1 MQTVRGRLR
10 RLLSVGLLAGAL
22 LGAAW
27 PALAQGS
34 GLPVLP
40 GFPKPANPAKT
51 ADAASAASAPSSTN
65 DPKER
70 ERLASELADIRAWN
84 SQLTETD
91 LAASVPP
98 GVTREEAGQAVRKL
112 TQWAIA
118 NEGKLRALD
127 GIGTARAELAATQ
140 AANSAW
146 TGPSGKPPFSILQV
160 DDWARDADSR
170 RIKIAALEASNR
182 MAEREMLRLG
192 DAAKKAG
199 GDVRRLEE
207 LAQAGKTT
215 ELAALNWRLQAAR
228 WAESAV
234 GATMAAV
241 LTDQQWTRDKIAV
254 EQAKLELLS
263 RKLAAVAGQVSFGAQ
278 DMEQVRR
285 IEQTRRGQLE
295 RESVQAVTAVQ
306 RRTREH
312 EAAAST
318 LQKLQTAQPATSRE
332 QLDVAEA
339 RLRAARA
346 GLETARRDVEM
357 LTSLE
362 TLLSAERVLWG
373 WRFDALNAAD
383 AAGRLAAAASLRKG
397 LEDVRVWKA
406 FAAGQVS
413 VIQSEI
419 AEQAVRQERVD
430 LLPEVQRHEAA
441 VADAMNQR
449 ALRMQ
454 QVQDEIDRIDR
465 TVRRWLDEIGGEV
478 KDLPWNEQ
486 AALAWNK
493 VSGVAQSIW
502 RFELFAV
509 EDTIDVQG
517 RKVTVSRGVTV
528 GKSIGAALLFILG
541 YLLAARLAR
550 RLERLLGS
558 RFGVGAAQA
567 RTVRR
572 WVLAL
577 VAFIL
582 LVLTLNLA
590 QIPLTVFAFMGGALA
605 IGVGFGTQTII
616 KNFIS
621 GLILLME
628 RQIRVGD
635 IVDID
640 GTTGTVTEVN
650 LRSSTI
656 RSFDGIAAIVPN
668 SNLLEGKVTNWTMSD
683 PRVRRVVRVGVAYGA
698 PTDEVARRLLEC
710 AQRHGLVL
718 KDPEPQ
724 VLFEDF
730 ADSALV
736 FALFFWIDLSA
747 GTAGTKVMSDLRFMI
762 EKSLAEGG
770 ISMPF
775 PQRDVHLETSRPVQV
790 ELTNRST

>member
-1 MQTVRGRLR
+1 
-10 RLLSVGLLAGAL
+10 
-22 LGAAW
+22 
-27 PALAQGS
+27 
-34 GLPVLP
+34 
-40 GFPKPANPAKT
+40 
-51 ADAASAASAPSSTN
+51 
-65 DPKER
+65 
-70 ERLASELADIRAWN
+70 
-84 SQLTETD
+84 
-91 LAASVPP
+91 
-98 GVTREEAGQAVRKL
+98 
-112 TQWAIA
+112 
-118 NEGKLRALD
+118 
-127 GIGTARAELAATQ
+127 
-140 AANSAW
+140 
-146 TGPSGKPPFSILQV
+146 
-160 DDWARDADSR
+160 
-170 RIKIAALEASNR
+170 
-182 MAEREMLRLG
+182 
-192 DAAKKAG
+192 
-199 GDVRRLEE
+199 
-207 LAQAGKTT
+207 
-215 ELAALNWRLQAAR
+215 
-228 WAESAV
+228 
-234 GATMAAV
+234 
-241 LTDQQWTRDKIAV
+241 
-254 EQAKLELLS
+254 
-263 RKLAAVAGQVSFGAQ
+263 
-278 DMEQVRR
+278 
-285 IEQTRRGQLE
+285 
-295 RESVQAVTAVQ
+295 
-306 RRTREH
+306 
-312 EAAAST
+312 
-318 LQKLQTAQPATSRE
+318 
-332 QLDVAEA
+332 
-339 RLRAARA
+339 
-346 GLETARRDVEM
+346 M

-775 PQRDVHLETSRPVQV
+775 PQRDVHLDTSRPVQV

>member
-1 MQTVRGRLR
+1 MQDIHSKLA
-10 RLLSVGLLAGAL
+10 RLLALGVLAGAL

-27 PALAQGS
+27 PVMGQSS
-34 GLPVLP
+34 GLPSLP
-40 GFPKPANPAKT
+40 GMPKPASPAKAT
-51 ADAASAASAPSSTN
+51 DAASAASAPALAN

-70 ERLASELADIRAWN
+70 ERLTRELADIRTWN
-84 SQLTETD
+84 NQLSDAD
-91 LAASVPP
+91 LATSVPA
-98 GVTREEAGQAVRKL
+98 GITREEVDQAIRKL
-112 TQWAIA
+112 TQWTIA

-127 GIGTARAELAATQ
+127 GIETARAELAVTQ
-140 AANSAW
+140 AAQTAW
-146 TGPSGKPPFSILQV
+146 NGPATKPPFSILLV

-170 RIKIAALEASNR
+170 RIKIAALDASNR
-182 MAEREMLRLG
+182 MADRELLRLG
-192 DAAKKAG
+192 DTAKKSG

-207 LAQAGKTT
+207 VARTSKPDQQAAAQ
-215 ELAALNWRLQAAR
+215 WRLQAAR

-241 LTDQQWTRDKIAV
+241 LADQQWTRDKIAV
-254 EQAKLELLS
+254 EQAKLVFLG
-263 RKLAAVAGQVSFGAQ
+263 RKLAAVAGQVSFSEQ
-278 DMEQVRR
+278 DMEQIRR
-285 IEQTRRGQLE
+285 IEQTRRGALE
-295 RESVQAVTAVQ
+295 KESTQAGTTLQ
-306 RRTREH
+306 RRTRDL
-312 EAAAST
+312 EAATSALQRLQSARPPAS
-318 LQKLQTAQPATSRE
+318 AE
-332 QLDVAEA
+332 QLAVAEA
-339 RLRAARA
+339 RVRATRA
-346 GLETARRDVEM
+346 GLETARRDIEM

-373 WRFDALNAAD
+373 WRFDALNATD
-383 AAGRLAAAASLRKG
+383 AAARLAAAASLRKG

-406 FAAGQVS
+406 FAEGQVS

-430 LLPEVQRHEAA
+430 LAPDVQRQEAA
-441 VADAMNQR
+441 VTDAMNQR

-454 QVQDEIDRIDR
+454 QLQDEIDRVDH
-465 TVRRWLDEIGGEV
+465 TVGRWLDEIGGGV
-478 KDLPWNEQ
+478 KDLPWTEQ
-486 AALAWNK
+486 AALAWNTF
-493 VSGVAQSIW
+493 SGVAQSIW

-528 GKSIGAALLFILG
+528 GKSIGAALIFIFG

-550 RLERLLGS
+550 RLERLLIS

-577 VAFIL
+577 VAFVL

-683 PRVRRVVRVGVAYGA
+683 PRVRRVVRVGVSYGS
-698 PTDEVARRLLEC
+698 PSDEVARRLLEC

-730 ADSALV
+730 ADSAMV
-736 FALFFWIDLSA
+736 FALFFWIDLAA

-775 PQRDVHLETSRPVQV
+775 PQRDVHLDTSRPVQV
-790 ELTNRST
+790 ELTRSSA

>member
-1 MQTVRGRLR
+1 MQTGRGRLR

-22 LGAAW
+22 LGAAL
-27 PALAQGS
+27 PVLAQGS

-70 ERLASELADIRAWN
+70 ERLARELADIRAWN
-84 SQLTETD
+84 SQLTDAD

-98 GVTREEAGQAVRKL
+98 GITREEVGQAARKL

-127 GIGTARAELAATQ
+127 GIGTAGAELAATQ
-140 AANSAW
+140 AAQSAW
-146 TGPSGKPPFSILQV
+146 TGPSSKPPFSILQV

-182 MAEREMLRLG
+182 MAERELLRLG

-207 LAQAGKTT
+207 LAHAAKTT
-215 ELAALNWRLQAAR
+215 ELATVNWRLQAAR

-241 LTDQQWTRDKIAV
+241 LTEQQWNRDKIAV
-254 EQAKLELLS
+254 EQAKLDFLG
-263 RKLAAVAGQVSFGAQ
+263 RKLAAVAGQVSFSTQ
-278 DMEQVRR
+278 DMEQIRR
-285 IEQTRRGQLE
+285 IEQTRRSVLE
-295 RESVQAVTAVQ
+295 RENAQAVTAVQ

-312 EAAAST
+312 EAATSA
-318 LQKLQTAQPATSRE
+318 LQKLQAARPPASPE
-332 QLDVAEA
+332 QFDVAEA
-339 RLRAARA
+339 RLRATRA
-346 GLETARRDVEM
+346 GLETARRDVEI
-357 LTSLE
+357 LASLE

-373 WRFDALNAAD
+373 WRFDALNATD

-397 LEDVRVWKA
+397 MEDVRVWKA

-430 LLPEVQRHEAA
+430 LSPEVQRQEAA

-454 QVQDEIDRIDR
+454 QVQDEIDRIER
-465 TVRRWLDEIGGEV
+465 TLRRWLDEIGGEV
-478 KDLPWNEQ
+478 KDLPWSEQ

-493 VSGVAQSIW
+493 VSAVAQSIW

-528 GKSIGAALLFILG
+528 GKSIGAALLFIFG

-550 RLERLLGS
+550 RLERLLGN
-558 RFGVGAAQA
+558 RFGVGVAQA

-668 SNLLEGKVTNWTMSD
+668 STLLEGKVTNWTMSD
-683 PRVRRVVRVGVAYGA
+683 PRVRRVVRVGVSYGS

-710 AQRHGLVL
+710 AARHGLVL

-724 VLFEDF
+724 VLFDDF

-775 PQRDVHLETSRPVQV
+775 PQRDVHLDTSRPVQV
-790 ELTNRST
+790 ELTRRST